1 MKKLLLYLFLITAGL
16 ISTVQVSAQKEI
28 APGVIKLQKGEIDTF
43 TPYSLFGG
51 KPVIEAMKALPA
63 AKLPFDAEDV
73 QIKITD
79 RGCLIEVPW
88 KTMNKSTV
96 SDFNSKLSVSAVCA
110 NVR

>member
-79 RGCLIEVPW
+79 RGTNLRFRTSIRNFRSARSAQ
-88 KTMNKSTV
+88 T
-96 SDFNSKLSVSAVCA
+96 SDSK
-110 NVR
+110 